1 MRAAARLAYVA
12 VILLATWSGF
22 DADPEL
28 ARVRWR
34 LLRALNPPLRIA
46 DVLDAVRN
54 VALFAGFGAVWMT
67 TGDPTRLRR
76 EVIRATFLGTAL
88 SIAVELAQLLS
99 PSRVASVLDV
109 ATNGAGSLLGAL
121 AVGLA
126 IAVVASRRAR
136 TADTVVP
143 HLLVAGAY
151 LGACVMEAFSS
162 LGRPDKVPYVWGGA
176 GRRLGYAVGSML
188 RDPHVAPTWT
198 DVPLFAPAGFL
209 AARVLIERGRS
220 PARAAVVASA
230 LGAVTWLVSEI
241 LRGASGGDLRPWA
254 VLLRT
259 VAAGLG
265 AVLAAAL
272 AAREARANVASGMDA
287 STSSSA
293 LVRLRRDPRAYVA
306 VILLWKLRPFALVDG
321 WGTLVAKL
329 NADAFVPLRALAVS
343 WSIHSVADVG
353 IAFLLFV
360 PVGAWFAVRPRPGDT
375 TGLRARRP
383 WPGLALAAATEVA
396 QLPIAGRTFDIT
408 DVLVQAGG
416 VLVGWAIVRRADA
429 RRLRRARLARAV
441 AGGSL
446 VSSAEAAA

>member
-28 ARVRWR
+28 AHMRWR
-34 LLRALNPPLRIA
+34 LVRALHPPLRIA

-76 EVIRATFLGTAL
+76 EVLRATVLGTAL

-121 AVGLA
+121 AVGGA

-176 GRRLGYAVGSML
+176 GRRLGYAVGTML
-188 RDPHVAPTWT
+188 REPHLAPTWT
-198 DVPLFAPAGFL
+198 DVLLFAPAGFL

-220 PARAAVVASA
+220 PTRAAVLASA
-230 LGAVTWLVSEI
+230 IGAATWLASEI

-254 VLLRT
+254 VLLRS
-259 VAAGLG
+259 VASALGAVLG
-265 AVLAAAL
+265 AVLAT
-272 AAREARANVASGMDA
+272 REARADGSAG
-287 STSSSA
+287 STSGSM

-306 VILLWKLRPFALVDG
+306 VILLWMLRPFDLVDG

-329 NADAFVPLRALAVS
+329 NADAFVPLRALAIS

-375 TGLRARRP
+375 SGLRARRP
-383 WPGLALAAATEVA
+383 WPGLALAAATELA

-429 RRLRRARLARAV
+429 RRLRRARLRSVV
-441 AGGSL
+441 AGASLGGSA
-446 VSSAEAAA
+446 AEAA